1 MPVST
6 PQEKSAGAPDQR
18 VPLFGTWRN
27 AYITVVVVFLFD
39 VVLFYAFE
47 RYFS

>member
-1 MPVST
+1 MPT
-6 PQEKSAGAPDQR
+6 DER
-18 VPLFGTWRN
+18 VPIFGTWRN
-27 AYITVVVVFLFD
+27 AYISVVVVFVID